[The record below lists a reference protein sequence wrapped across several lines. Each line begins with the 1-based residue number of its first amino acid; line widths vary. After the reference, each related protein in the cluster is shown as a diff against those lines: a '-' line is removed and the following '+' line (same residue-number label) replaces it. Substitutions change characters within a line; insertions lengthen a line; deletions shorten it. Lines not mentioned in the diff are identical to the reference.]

1 LHRKCRATQDKEPD
15 VTQAIDEQDD
25 DAPVGRI
32 LSRREVLGLLGG
44 LGAVLLVGCSD
55 NTAATTTPA
64 QGSAPAATP
73 TPAAATAGATSTA
86 LPAEGA
92 TAQVATP
99 AASPTAETAAS
110 VDCVA
115 RPELTE
121 GPYFKDEKINRSDI
135 RSDTSTGAV
144 KEGLPLALTFLVSS
158 VAANAC
164 KPLQG
169 AQVDVWHCDAAGTY
183 SDTSDPNWGSTVGQ
197 NYLRGYQLT
206 DAQGKAAFTT
216 IYPGWYRGRAV
227 HIHFKIRTTG
237 TDGNAYEFTS
247 QLFFDDTLSDQV
259 FAQAPYAAKGTRD
272 TRNSNDNIYQSG
284 GAQLLLNP
292 TGDLQK
298 GYAATM
304 SIALDL
310 SDTKVGA
317 SDSNAQNGGGPGGPP
332 PGGGPGGPGSTRTP

>member
-1 LHRKCRATQDKEPD
+1 MNRM
-15 VTQAIDEQDD
+15 DEHD

-55 NTAATTTPA
+55 NTATTAVPTQPATPA
-64 QGSAPAATP
+64 APPTTATQ
-73 TPAAATAGATSTA
+73 AATAGATATT
-86 LPAEGA
+86 LPAEVA
-92 TAQVATP
+92 TAQAATP
-99 AASPTAETAAS
+99 AAASPTAESAAS

-115 RPELTE
+115 KPELTE

-158 VAANAC
+158 LAANAC
-164 KPLQG
+164 KPLPG
-169 AQVDVWHCDAAGTY
+169 AQVDIWHCDAAGTY

-259 FAQAPYAAKGTRD
+259 FAQASYAGKGTRD

-292 TGDLQK
+292 TGDLRK
-298 GYAATM
+298 GYTAAI

-310 SDTKVGA
+310 SDTRIGA
-317 SDSNAQNGGGPGGPP
+317 PDSNARNGGPGGPP
-332 PGGGPGGPGSTRTP
+332 PGGGQGSAPTP